1 MMLLVERIFPGYW
14 MTHPPPHG
22 TGLFPLEV
30 SQAISF
36 NAMNSGE
43 APQTAGSMAEEEIAS
58 QLIGKRDRLE
68 PAGLAQPRG
77 GPSAEVRV

>member
-1 MMLLVERIFPGYW
+1 M
-14 MTHPPPHG
+14 
-22 TGLFPLEV
+22 
-30 SQAISF
+30 SF

-43 APQTAGSMAEEEIAS
+43 APADSGVMTEEEIAS
-58 QLIGKRDRLE
+58 QLIAKRDRLE